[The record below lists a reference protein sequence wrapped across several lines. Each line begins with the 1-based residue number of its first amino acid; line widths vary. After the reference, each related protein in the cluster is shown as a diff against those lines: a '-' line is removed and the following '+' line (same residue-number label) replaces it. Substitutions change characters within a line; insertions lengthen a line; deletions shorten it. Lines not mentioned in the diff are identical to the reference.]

1 MAKKDQAQTV
11 GEDIKVI
18 VPAGQGTK
26 KTFSVKL
33 GKEAFAM
40 QEFCNYKAMLVL
52 EVLGEM
58 GEKFN
63 LTPLLSAL
71 MSIREGEDSQL
82 AWGMALTRLLPQAL
96 KEAPH
101 SIMKLAALCL
111 VSNKKLA
118 EAYDSPNGVVEEIR
132 RVEKLIGF
140 QGQPG
145 LPLEVIKEA
154 LPYIGLDAL
163 KNALTGLGGVLGALL
178 PSEEQTPSIG

>member
-1 MAKKDQAQTV
+1 MAKKATEQMQ
-11 GEDIKVI
+11 EDTKNIAV
-18 VPAGQGTK
+18 AGKNTK
-26 KTFSVKL
+26 KTFAVKL
-33 GKEAFAM
+33 DKEKFGL
-40 QEFCNYKAMLVL
+40 EGFCNYKAMLVL
-52 EVLGEM
+52 EILGEM